1 MGDETDARKLRDKTM
16 KVREFI
22 EKLKQLDQEEDIWVF
37 DNETEWKEPEV
48 ETNEFYAKYGY
59 KYIIY

>member
-1 MGDETDARKLRDKTM
+1 M

-22 EKLKQLDQEEDIWVF
+22 DKLKQLDQEEDIWVF
-37 DNETEWKEPEV
+37 NNETEWTEPEV
-48 ETNEFYAKYGY
+48 ETNEFYAKYGH